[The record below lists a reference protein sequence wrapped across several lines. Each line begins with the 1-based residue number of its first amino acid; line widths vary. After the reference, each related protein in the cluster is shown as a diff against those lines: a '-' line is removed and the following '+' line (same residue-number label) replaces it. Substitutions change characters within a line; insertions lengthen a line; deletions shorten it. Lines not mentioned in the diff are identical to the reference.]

1 MQSVSV
7 KKSRLRRH
15 VADLVAAAPAEQR
28 AAWDQAIQARLR
40 SEAIYL
46 RSQVIHSYLAMHDE
60 VATKRLVQAALADG
74 KQVVA
79 PVVHPERRRLR
90 FARIENYE
98 RDLAPGYR
106 GILEPIEPRW
116 VELLQIELFVIPGVV
131 FDRRGYRLGRG
142 LGFYDRCLS
151 RVKGRSVIC
160 GLAYELQVVDEL
172 PTAAHDVPMDY
183 IVTER
188 RVIECKSGLVKQER
202 ISGEKA
208 D

>member
-1 MQSVSV
+1 VQSVAV
-7 KKSRLRRH
+7 KKARLRRH
-15 VADLVAAAPAEQR
+15 VADLVAAAPAERR
-28 AAWDQAIQARLR
+28 AAWDEAIQTRLR

-46 RSQVIHSYLAMHDE
+46 RSRVIHCYLAMHDE
-60 VATKRLVQAALADG
+60 VATQHLAQAALADG

-90 FARIENYE
+90 FARIEDYE
-98 RDLAPGYR
+98 HDLAPGYR

-131 FDRRGYRLGRG
+131 FDRFGYRLGRG
-142 LGFYDRCLS
+142 LGYYDRCLS

-160 GLAYELQVVDEL
+160 GLAYELQVVDAL

-188 RVIECKSGLVKQER
+188 RVIECKSGLEEQGR
-202 ISGEKA
+202 INEENA